1 MGQIN
6 SENQTETKN
15 LRKKQYININS
26 LESNK
31 NFIKLYFYYNSSEP
45 KFIRLFIN
53 NWARWIWQSLESMS

>member
-6 SENQTETKN
+6 SDQNQTETKN

-31 NFIKLYFYYNSSEP
+31 NFIKIYFYYNSSEP
-45 KFIRLFIN
+45 
-53 NWARWIWQSLESMS
+53 